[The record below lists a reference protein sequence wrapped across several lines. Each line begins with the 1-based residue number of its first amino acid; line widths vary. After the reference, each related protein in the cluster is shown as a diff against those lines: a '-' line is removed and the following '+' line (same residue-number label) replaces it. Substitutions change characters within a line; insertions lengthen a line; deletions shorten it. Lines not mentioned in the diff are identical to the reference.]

1 MAEQRRAE
9 RSRNKADGIDA
20 ERLQRAD
27 QRVGGR
33 EIQLGEDEWRDQHV
47 KQEIIGLD
55 YGTDGAG
62 DHGATQL
69 RAVFGIGKIGASSH
83 GGHQALSRSAML
95 LSAVEWPRHFRA
107 ASYSRVRL

>member
-1 MAEQRRAE
+1 MAKQCRAE
-9 RSRNKADGIDA
+9 WSRNKADGIDA

-33 EIQLGEDEWRDQHV
+33 EIQLGEDQRCNQHV
-47 KQEIIGLD
+47 KQEIVGLD
-55 YGTDGAG
+55 YGADGAG
-62 DHGATQL
+62 DYGAAQL
-69 RAVFGIGKIGASSH
+69 HAVFGIGKIGASSH

-107 ASYSRVRL
+107 VSYSRVR